1 MSKRAGNGKRRQFAE
16 VLERVYELPFVI
28 ARDAAIDDEART
40 VELSI
45 SSDAPID
52 HWFGRIILDHS
63 ASSVR
68 LDRMRAGAP
77 LLLNHSVDQQIGVL
91 ENARLDEG
99 KLRATARFSRST
111 LATEIFQD
119 IKDGIRRNTSAGFIL
134 HELDLE
140 QKSDKGPN
148 TYRSKDWE
156 PLEASIA
163 AVPRDISVGV
173 GRSLRAEGDDDEE
186 NQNDPEDDPA
196 DDKDPTDEEETAAR
210 AARAAAGKTLQ
221 VRTQNME
228 TITPPAPNPFA
239 LMTERTQSFVTFA
252 VGFGSTDERK
262 AELEEMAREYA
273 LTNKTETEF
282 FAAINDKRAAWQTAL
297 PKAAPIVSL
306 TDSERK
312 RYSIARAI
320 LSDAN
325 ARDRDYRGE
334 TQCFEL
340 DISQEIERKL
350 DAPGAKKHGGFYMP
364 TGIALA
370 RGLELQRAGL
380 DTKTATKGQELVFTE
395 PGSFIEMLRNRAKVM
410 LLGATV
416 LPGLTGNVAFPRQ
429 TGAGTFVWVGENP
442 GADVA
447 DSNLLLDQVVLSPKT
462 GQSSTSYS
470 RQLLQQ
476 GVANVDG
483 LVQNDLVQINA
494 LAIDAASIHGAG
506 APAPTGIYSLTGVNA
521 VAMGG
526 AITFAKVV
534 DMETVIEANNADVG
548 TMAYL
553 TTPEIGGK
561 AKQAPVLANTIG
573 LPIWQNG
580 QMNGFRAEV
589 SNQVSKTLG
598 AGAEHGIVFG
608 VWSELMIGEW
618 GALEIITDPYRLKKQ
633 GMIEVTSFVM
643 VDVNARHAKA
653 FSKGTGLTNT

>member
-1 MSKRAGNGKRRQFAE
+1 MPKRFPNGNGRPFAE
-16 VLERVYELPFVI
+16 VLNRVYEMPI
-28 ARDAAIDDEART
+28 EIDRAAEIDTEKRT

-45 SSDAPID
+45 SSDQPID
-52 HWFGRIILDHS
+52 HWFGRIILDHGKG
-63 ASSVR
+63 SVR
-68 LDRMRAGAP
+68 LDRVKSGAP

-91 ENARLDEG
+91 ETARLEGG
-99 KLRATARFSRST
+99 KLRATARFSRSQ
-111 LATEIFQD
+111 LAEEIFRD
-119 IKDGIRRNTSAGFIL
+119 IQDGIRRNTSAGFIL

-140 QKSDKGPN
+140 QKSDKGPS

-163 AVPRDISVGV
+163 AVPRDISVGI
-173 GRSLRAEGDDDEE
+173 GRTLRAEGDGE
-186 NQNDPEDDPA
+186 EDDPEA
-196 DDKDPTDEEETAAR
+196 DPKDNPTDEEETAERARR
-210 AARAAAGKTLQ
+210 AAKSTTQ
-221 VRTQNME
+221 VRSIME
-228 TITPPAPNPFA
+228 TTQTPPPATQPNPFVA
-239 LMTERTQSFVTFA
+239 MTERTNSFVTFA

-262 AELEEMAREYA
+262 AELTEMAREFA

-282 FAAINDKRAAWQTAL
+282 FAALNEKRSAWATA
-297 PKAAPIVSL
+297 PPPPAAPLVTL
-306 TDSERK
+306 TDGERK

-334 TQCFEL
+334 TKCFEL
-340 DISQEIERKL
+340 EISEEIERKL

-364 TGIALA
+364 TGIALS
-370 RGLELQRAGL
+370 RGLELERAGL

-395 PGSFIEMLRNRAKVM
+395 PGSFIEMLRNKAKVM

-494 LAIDAASIHGAG
+494 LAIDLAAIHGGG
-506 APAPTGIYSLTGVNA
+506 APAPTGLYSLTGVNA

-561 AKQAPVLANTIG
+561 AKQAPVMANVIA
-573 LPIWQNG
+573 LPIFANG
-580 QMNGFRAEV
+580 EMNGYRAEV

-598 AGAEHGIVFG
+598 AGTNEHGIIFG
-608 VWSELMIGEW
+608 VWSELLIGEW

-653 FSKGTGLTNT
+653 CSKGTGLTNT